1 MNNYRNNITKNNIA
15 LNNTI
20 RQLLTEMDNLNSLPR
35 VSNVANIAF
44 EPPQKTPPPPPE
56 YEFINPEPGSEK
68 SGPDG
73 QLIWNGQKWVLKS
86 GWNGKIWNGEKWID
100 YKTWYNDTSEG
111 FWIINGKRYWRRGRE
126 PKKEEPKNDPWQ

>member
-35 VSNVANIAF
+35 VSNVVNTVF
-44 EPPQKTPPPPPE
+44 EPPQQNPPPPE

-68 SGPDG
+68 DGPKGREIWDG
-73 QLIWNGQKWVLKS
+73 KKWVLKS
-86 GWNGKIWNGEKWID
+86 AWDGRIWNGEKWID
-100 YKTWYNDTSEG
+100 YKTWYNDTNEG

-126 PKKEEPKNDPWQ
+126 PKKEPKKDPWQ